1 MFREIF
7 SSIVAENSLTSIFY
21 FLLTVILGWGA
32 IYLYNKY
39 ISCKIHEKISAR
51 WPDVDKFLLQIDRR
65 LVAVIKITI
74 IYTAFQQLFLPD
86 IIKYG
91 VDLFVL
97 VATTFQFIIFIQFVI
112 IYFFKQYL
120 LRQNDTTDQDKLLT
134 ITESFTKIVTWIIAI
149 VFILD
154 NLNIEISGLLAGL
167 GVGGI
172 ALGIASQSIFQDI
185 FSYITIFVDKP
196 FEIGD
201 FIIIGEYRG
210 VVEYIGIK
218 STRLRS
224 LSGEQLVFSN
234 TDLTSSRIQNY
245 RRMHKRRINFK
256 FGVTYD
262 TPLEQLKEIPG
273 IVREIIENKKKVE
286 FDRAHFHA
294 YGDYSLIYEVIYYVQ
309 DKDYAV
315 YMDIQQEINFELKEI
330 FNQKDISFAFPT
342 QTINL
347 NQEKLTRTN
356 NQANNKEE

>member
-1 MFREIF
+1 MFIEIF
-7 SSIVAENSLTSIFY
+7 RTLVAENTFISVIN
-21 FLLTVILGWGA
+21 FLLMIAIGWGG
-32 IYLYNKY
+32 IFLYNKY
-39 ISCKIHEKISAR
+39 ISCKIHDRVSAR
-51 WPDVDKFLLQIDRR
+51 WPDVDKFLLQIDKR
-65 LVAVIKITI
+65 LIALIKISI

-86 IIKYG
+86 IIEQG
-91 VDLFVL
+91 VYFFVL
-97 VATTFQFIIFIQFVI
+97 IATTFQFVIFIQFVI

-120 LRQNDTTDQDKLLT
+120 ARQEDTADQDKLLT
-134 ITESFTKIVTWIIAI
+134 ITESFTKIVTWIIAV

-154 NLNIEISGLLAGL
+154 NLNIRISGLLAGL

-185 FSYITIFVDKP
+185 FSYFTIFIDKP

-201 FIIIGEYRG
+201 YIMIGEFRG

-224 LSGEQLVFSN
+224 LTGEQLVFSN
-234 TDLTSSRIQNY
+234 TDLTSSRIHNF
-245 RRMHKRRINFK
+245 RRMRRRRINFK

-273 IVREIIENKKKVE
+273 IVKEIIETKNKTE

-294 YGDYSLIYEVIYYVQ
+294 YGDYSLIYEVIFYVQ
-309 DKDYAV
+309 DKDYAT

-330 FNQKDISFAFPT
+330 FKEKNISFAFPT

-347 NQEKLTRTN
+347 TQENLVVPK
-356 NQANNKEE
+356 NKEE

>member
-7 SSIVAENSLTSIFY
+7 STIVSDNSLIAVLY
-21 FLLTVILGWGA
+21 FLLTIILGWVF
-32 IYLYNKY
+32 IFLYNKY
-39 ISCKIHEKISAR
+39 ISCKIHEEISAR
-51 WPDVDKFLLQIDRR
+51 WPDVDKFLLQIDKR
-65 LVAVIKITI
+65 LIALIKISI

-86 IIKYG
+86 IINHG
-91 VDLFVL
+91 VYLFVL
-97 VATTFQFIIFIQFVI
+97 VTTTFQFIFFIQFVI

-120 LRQNDTTDQDKLLT
+120 SRQTDTTDQDKLLT
-134 ITESFTKIVTWIIAI
+134 ITESFTKLVTWIIAV

-154 NLNIEISGLLAGL
+154 NLDIKISGLLAGL

-201 FIIIGEYRG
+201 FIIIGDFRG

-245 RRMHKRRINFK
+245 RRMHRRRINFK

-262 TPLEQLKEIPG
+262 TPLEKIKEIPG
-273 IVREIIENKKKVE
+273 IVKEIVEAKNKTE

-309 DKDYAV
+309 DKDYAT
-315 YMDIQQEINFELKEI
+315 YMDIQQEINFELKAI
-330 FNQKDISFAFPT
+330 FNEKDISFAFPT

-347 NQEKLTRTN
+347 TQKNLM
-356 NQANNKEE
+356 QAKNKE